1 MLAPWIGGAG
11 APSGSPPAAPEVGFR
26 GMLAPWIGGAAAG
39 PAVEPPAPSPA
50 PSPGGGIRP
59 PYRFDMP
66 PELVEAQR
74 RRLIEDDELMLLI
87 LSQMTASG
95 LLH

>member
-1 MLAPWIGGAG
+1 
-11 APSGSPPAAPEVGFR
+11 
-26 GMLAPWIGGAAAG
+26 MLAPWIGGAASAPAPAPSGDAG
-39 PAVEPPAPSPA
+39 FTGLLGFWIGGAGSDGGAEPPAPSPA

-66 PELVEAQR
+66 PELIEAQR